1 MFINEG
7 FFIMKEFR
15 ILLLSL
21 LFLTCGGG
29 SDDDEI
35 PANDNANCPLVGLE
49 TGECPTG
56 DFTTLVW
63 EDEFDGNS
71 LDTTTWSY
79 EIGDGCPDL
88 CGWGNNEQ
96 QYYTNRSSNVRV
108 ENGVLKITAKSET
121 YQNSNYTSARLIS
134 KGKFEFQYGRVEI
147 RAKLPRGQGTWPALW
162 LLGANIDQVGW
173 PHCGEIDIMEHGD
186 GPNGLVSS
194 SVHLP
199 NANGDHYYVRGDQTI
214 QNESSEFHVYRMDW
228 FDSRIQFYV
237 DDQRHHNF
245 TINQDM
251 PFHQPFFFILN
262 IAMGGVFTN
271 NTIDPNFNSSSM
283 EIDYIRLY
291 K

>member
-1 MFINEG
+1 
-7 FFIMKEFR
+7 MKNFR
-15 ILLLSL
+15 IILLSL
-21 LFLTCGGG
+21 LFIACGGG
-29 SDDDEI
+29 SDDDVTPI
-35 PANDNANCPLVGLE
+35 DDTTNCPLVGLE

-63 EDEFDGNS
+63 EEEFDGSSINA
-71 LDTTTWSY
+71 TTWSF
-79 EIGDGCPDL
+79 EMGDGCPDL
-88 CGWGNNEQ
+88 CGWGNNEA
-96 QYYTNRSSNVRV
+96 QYYTNRPDNARV
-108 ENGVLKITAKSET
+108 EDGILKITAKRESLG
-121 YQNSNYTSARLIS
+121 NRDFTSARMIS

-147 RAKLPRGQGTWPALW
+147 RAKLPQGQGTWPALW
-162 LLGANIDQVGW
+162 LLGGNIDQVGW
-173 PHCGEIDIMEHGD
+173 PRCGEIDIMEHGD

-228 FDSRIQFYV
+228 YDSRIQFYV
-237 DDQRHHNF
+237 DGRRHHNF
-245 TINQDM
+245 TLNDDM

-262 IAMGGVFTN
+262 VAMGGSFTGN
-271 NTIDPNFNSSSM
+271 NIDSNFVSSQM